1 MEFDVESQSLKCPN
15 CETVVPI
22 LNETDR
28 IVEHSLT
35 RHAMQTIRAEEKTTQ
50 TMECRGCGAK
60 IEIDP
65 TSTAVECPYC
75 GSDYVLAE
83 KQEDAIIPDGVLPF
97 QIDKDRVGELFRRW
111 MKGRWLAPGELKHL
125 YQRERLQGVYLP
137 YWTFDAKA
145 DARYTAMGGRHR
157 TVTRKGPDGKET
169 RQIVTDWYPT
179 SGFMRR
185 AFDDVLVPASHKLD
199 EGLLRRAG
207 VFGTKQ
213 MASYSPEYFSGY
225 GAECYT
231 VDLEDAHREALQ
243 TMENVLASMARSDVL
258 RRFDEV
264 RNVRIRADYRDE
276 TYKHV
281 MMPVYT
287 TAYTY
292 KGKQYHVLING
303 QSGRV
308 EGDYP
313 KSPAKIAAIVA
324 AVLVIV
330 ALVYWFSGSGDRR
343 EAARVNEVWT
353 MEACVGA
360 DDVTDNL
367 YHLPEGGIY
376 DEPDAGAA
384 AVAGRAAWMTGELE
398 DEEEVSWVY
407 LADNLPT

>member
-1 MEFDVESQSLKCPN
+1 MDNQIYYCENCGGVMEFDVETQSLKCPN
-15 CETVVPI
+15 CDTVVPI
-22 LNETDR
+22 LNEQER

-50 TMECRGCGAK
+50 TMECKGCGAK
-60 IEIDP
+60 IEVDP
-65 TSTAVECPYC
+65 TSTSVECPYC
-75 GSDYVLAE
+75 GSSYVLAE

-97 QIDKDRVGELFRRW
+97 QIDKDRVGELFRQW

-125 YQRERLQGVYLP
+125 YQRERLQGIYLP

-145 DARYTAMGGRHR
+145 DARYTAMGGRRR
-157 TVTRKGPDGKET
+157 TVTRKGPDGKT
-169 RQIVTDWYPT
+169 THHVVTDWYPT
-179 SGFMRR
+179 SGALRH

-199 EGLLRRAG
+199 GDLLRRAG
-207 VFGTKQ
+207 VFGTRQ

-231 VDLEDAHREALQ
+231 VDLDDAHREAVQ
-243 TMENVLASMARSDVL
+243 TMEQQLTEMARSDVL
-258 RRFDEV
+258 RRFDDA
-264 RNVRIRADYRDE
+264 RDIRIRTEYRDE

-313 KSPAKIAAIVA
+313 KSPAKIAAIAA

-330 ALVYWFSGSGDRR
+330 ALVYWFSEGGSGRR
-343 EAARVNEVWT
+343 HADVGGVWT
-353 MEACVGA
+353 
-360 DDVTDNL
+360 
-367 YHLPEGGIY
+367 
-376 DEPDAGAA
+376 
-384 AVAGRAAWMTGELE
+384 AAWTAESETELE
-398 DEEEVSWVY
+398 NEEEIPWVY
-407 LADNLPT
+407 LEDSLPT